1 MNFFRQHRPANAAPK
16 VQQPVRRC
24 ENPIAQTD
32 TETYQPWPRLDAT
45 FVGIVGFIIT
55 AFFISSGTAKLPS
68 EMAHLAA
75 VGVGLTLLAS
85 FAFELRSGLKNVV
98 RADLVGILAFYY
110 LTLYEFLFR
119 QPYFDKD
126 MRFLSLTELALY
138 AVITGIAGIMIGRHL
153 APRGKQP
160 FQAIMTREVPAN
172 WIITLFWASFFLGI
186 FHMLLAEG
194 FNISKMFVD
203 MMKPRFNQP
212 WGRGK
217 FGDWK
222 ALLNELALLLY
233 FIPPLMGLML
243 ARRERYSAVN
253 FVSAFV
259 GFAFVLFYGFVS
271 GTRSLFGAYLV
282 TFMIAFA
289 FACPAQKRKQTVLI
303 FTICAAA
310 MALSTKAMLEMRSV
324 GFTNWWDGKYK
335 TYVNRQ
341 TQSVFVDDNLLAIT
355 KIVGFFPEQNGGK
368 YLGFEI
374 PYLAI
379 IRPIP
384 RAIWPGKPA
393 GLSVNLEQSLF
404 QLKGLTISCT
414 FVGEGYMSG
423 GMIAVLIQGVVLGMM
438 AGWWSRL
445 ASAQNSELGIL
456 IYSSGFFAVVI
467 TMRST
472 FALTTALLTPAAG
485 ILAGHFLLKGARKVL
500 ARRPPQR
507 PQFRPPQV
515 QRPPSPT

>member
-1 MNFFRQHRPANAAPK
+1 MKFFRPHRPANSGVQKPAPTLRYANP
-16 VQQPVRRC
+16 QP
-24 ENPIAQTD
+24 N
-32 TETYQPWPRLDAT
+32 TEAYQPRPRVDAT
-45 FVGIVGFIIT
+45 FTALVGFILT
-55 AFFISSGTAKLPS
+55 AFFVSSGTTKVPS

-85 FAFELRSGLKNVV
+85 FALELHSGLKNLI
-98 RADLVGILAFYY
+98 RADLVGILTFYY
-110 LTLYEFLFR
+110 LTLYEFLFP
-119 QPYFDKD
+119 QPYFDKN
-126 MRFLSLTELALY
+126 MRFPHLTELALY
-138 AVITGIAGIMIGRHL
+138 AVILGIAGIMIGRHL

-160 FQAIMTREVPAN
+160 FQTIMTRDVPAK
-172 WIITLFWASFFLGI
+172 WIVALFWASFFIGI
-186 FHMLLAEG
+186 FHMLLAES
-194 FNISKMFVD
+194 FDFSKMMVD

-233 FIPPLMGLML
+233 FIPPLMGLMI

-253 FVSAFV
+253 LALAFL
-259 GFAFVLFYGFVS
+259 GFAFTLFYGFVS

-303 FTICAAA
+303 FTMCAAA

-324 GFTNWWDGKYK
+324 GFTNWWNGEYK

-341 TQSVFVDDNLLAIT
+341 TQSVFVDDNLLSIA
-355 KIVGFFPEQNGGK
+355 KIVGFFPEQNGGE

-379 IRPIP
+379 VRPIP

-404 QLKGLTISCT
+404 NLKGLTISCT

-423 GMIAVLIQGVVLGMM
+423 GMLAVVIQGIVLGML

-500 ARRPPQR
+500 ARRPPPR
-507 PQFRPPQV
+507 PPFRPP
-515 QRPPSPT
+515 PPKPA

>member
-1 MNFFRQHRPANAAPK
+1 MKFFQQHRPTNAAPATH
-16 VQQPVRRC
+16 QPVHRYV
-24 ENPIAQTD
+24 NPVAQTNP
-32 TETYQPWPRLDAT
+32 EIYQPWPRLDAT
-45 FVGIVGFIIT
+45 FTGIVGFIIT
-55 AFFISSGTAKLPS
+55 AFFMSSGTVRLPS

-75 VGVGLTLLAS
+75 VGVGLSLFAS
-85 FAFELRSGLKNVV
+85 FAFELRSGLKNLI
-98 RADLVGILAFYY
+98 RADLIGILAFYY

-119 QPYFDKD
+119 QPYFDRA
-126 MRFLSLTELALY
+126 MPFLNLTELALY
-138 AVITGIAGIMIGRHL
+138 AVILGIAGIMIGRHL

-160 FQAIMTREVPAN
+160 FQAVMTREVPAG
-172 WIITLFWASFFLGI
+172 WITTLFWTSFFIGI

-194 FNISKMFVD
+194 FNIAKMFED

-212 WGRGK
+212 WGRGR

-233 FIPPLMGLML
+233 FIPPLMGLMI
-243 ARRERYSAVN
+243 ARRERYSLAN
-253 FVSAFV
+253 LAFALV

-303 FTICAAA
+303 FTLCAAA
-310 MALSTKAMLEMRSV
+310 MALSTKAMLQMRTV
-324 GFTNWWDGKYK
+324 GFANWWDGKFKVYA
-335 TYVNRQ
+335 NRQ
-341 TQSVFVDDNLLAIT
+341 SEAVFVDDNLLSIA

-379 IRPIP
+379 VRPIP
-384 RAIWPGKPA
+384 RVIWPGKPI

-404 QLKGLTISCT
+404 NLKGLTISCT

-423 GMIAVLIQGVVLGMM
+423 GMLAVLIQGVVLGML

-500 ARRPPQR
+500 TRRPPPR
-507 PQFRPPQV
+507 PQFRPPPMQG
-515 QRPPSPT
+515 PPSPT